1 MRAREEIL
9 GDKALTPGRF
19 LYASKDIRS
28 TLSALED
35 GATWLDKISRDDPQY
50 ADLLSPISA
59 QLWKLTG
66 PVREC
71 EHALAK
77 IRAELREADAG

>member
-1 MRAREEIL
+1 MRTRNEMPD
-9 GDKALTPGRF
+9 DKALTPGRF
-19 LYASKDIRS
+19 HYASKDIRS

-50 ADLLSPISA
+50 ADMINPISA

-66 PVREC
+66 PVREL
-71 EHALAK
+71 EQALAK